1 MAKHI
6 STIQVLNHIKTATYA
21 GIDKDKYDITS
32 VTDSEIIIGPYTFP
46 ISKFDA
52 GGMNRQTLALV
63 DSTEQFRE
71 ITLLDSDGNAIAHP
85 DWETE
90 DYDVRRVRN
99 MHLLTAVND
108 NIGKPLSIYMA
119 SEPVAITKSK
129 NL

>member
-6 STIQVLNHIKTATYA
+6 STIQILNHIKTAKFG

-32 VTDSEIIIGPYTFP
+32 VTDSEVVIGPYTFP
-46 ISKFDA
+46 VSKFDA

-90 DYDVRRVRN
+90 DYDVKRVRN
-99 MHLLTAVND
+99 IHLLTAVND
-108 NIGKPLSIYMA
+108 NIGKPLSIYMP
-119 SEPVAITKSK
+119 SEPSAISKTKK
-129 NL
+129 V